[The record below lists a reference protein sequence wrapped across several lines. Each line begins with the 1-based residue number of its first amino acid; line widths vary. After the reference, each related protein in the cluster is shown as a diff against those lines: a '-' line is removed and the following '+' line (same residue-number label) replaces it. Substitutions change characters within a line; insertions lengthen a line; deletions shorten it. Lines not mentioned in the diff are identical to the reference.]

1 MTEPTKS
8 KSGVKG
14 WAAKCGLASINNY
27 IERTPVVT
35 PSSLNIVKMA
45 SKGAIYPTRFD
56 PAPQNGYRGRF
67 AMVQDKVVIVKRKRP
82 VIRVIHNPPQISR
95 SLPDIGSL
103 NSNSSSS
110 MQSAPEATPFN
121 SQPDIEQAV
130 ETNLWSLSRGENSQ
144 ARHEFSPA
152 TRDTSHR
159 STENLQHATNIST
172 PFYAMLPTESP
183 SSPPQLRRAMRTDY
197 IRVLW
202 ERDLLRNPYS
212 APSVISVASVATNI
226 LDRFSIAGSI
236 ISPDTETNESTLFA
250 SQSRAGSSL
259 GIPITYEPS
268 ISSSSVV
275 TRIYSPKIDDISS
288 SSGSVYTLS
297 SSDSSDDGSSFQAN
311 CSSDIGVAAL
321 PSPDSSAYTCIYNP
335 HIDAPDSP
343 AYTCIYNP
351 HTDVVTSPSPDPS
364 VHTCI
369 YNPDDNDVATSS
381 GSDSSGHGSSYK
393 AMKNAFRDVEDILFP
408 DVDAEKTEDTKGWL
422 LPGQDNDFD
431 FTDHHS
437 SKSEVFSLFG
447 EDTPGCWAGES
458 ESQVDPRLSQQIGL
472 ATSCESPT
480 TDGKYS
486 EFALEVAFCSLR
498 ATLPPFLDGGLFEVT
513 NGWPLPDEDDYC
525 NGIYNEPIEDDI
537 YPNTAP
543 LMEES
548 HVSSSDDE
556 SGSQAME
563 RAYQD
568 VEDLLYPV
576 MQDGASEKTTGP
588 PLPEKANKNHL
599 PVENGSLN
607 PTASPPIEGTS
618 FAPTIKRWIRRL
630 KGKKGSKGEEQQA
643 AKRARWG
650 PSNESKVKK

>member
-1 MTEPTKS
+1 MTEPTKF
-8 KSGVKG
+8 KFGVKG
-14 WAAKCGLASINNY
+14 LAAKCGFTSISNY
-27 IERTPVVT
+27 IERTPAVT
-35 PSSLNIVKMA
+35 PSSLNIVKKA
-45 SKGAIYPTRFD
+45 SRGAIYPTRFD

-95 SLPDIGSL
+95 SLPDTGSL
-103 NSNSSSS
+103 HSEGSSGVH
-110 MQSAPEATPFN
+110 SAPDATRSN
-121 SQPDIEQAV
+121 TQPNIEQAV
-130 ETNLWSLSRGENSQ
+130 ETNPWSLRRGENSQ

-152 TRDTSHR
+152 ARHILRR
-159 STENLQHATNIST
+159 SMEPLQHVANIPT
-172 PFYAMLPTESP
+172 PFSAMLPTELP

-236 ISPDTETNESTLFA
+236 ISPDTESNESTLLA
-250 SQSRAGSSL
+250 PQSRPGSSL

-275 TRIYSPKIDDISS
+275 TRIYSPMIDAISS
-288 SSGSVYTLS
+288 SSGSVYDLS
-297 SSDSSDDGSSFQAN
+297 SSGSSDDGSSFQAN
-311 CSSDIGVAAL
+311 CSSDIGVATL
-321 PSPDSSAYTCIYNP
+321 PPPDSPAYTCIYNPHIDVPDSSAYTCIYNP
-335 HIDAPDSP
+335 HS
-343 AYTCIYNP
+343 
-351 HTDVVTSPSPDPS
+351 DVVTSPSSDPS
-364 VHTCI
+364 VHTYI

-381 GSDSSGHGSSYK
+381 GSDSSDHGSSYK

-408 DVDAEKTEDTKGWL
+408 SVDAEKTEDTKGWP
-422 LPGQDNDFD
+422 LPEQDNGFD
-431 FTDHHS
+431 FTDRCS
-437 SKSEVFSLFG
+437 SKSEILSLFG

-458 ESQVDPRLSQQIGL
+458 ESQVDPRLSQQIGI

-486 EFALEVAFCSLR
+486 EFTLEVAFCSLR

-525 NGIYNEPIEDDI
+525 NGIYNEPVEDDI
-537 YPNTAP
+537 YPNTTP

-556 SGSQAME
+556 SRSQAME

-568 VEDLLYPV
+568 VEDLLYPI
-576 MQDGASEKTTGP
+576 MQDGASEKPTGP
-588 PLPEKANKNHL
+588 PLPEEANKNHL
-599 PVENGSLN
+599 PVENGSSN

-650 PSNESKVKK
+650 TSNESKVKK